1 MFIRLKDLELRSVP
15 FSVAMA
21 AGEIDFG
28 ERVRQTGPLE
38 ASGEAVLQ
46 NETIEEIRVRGRM
59 HVEMEADCDRCLEPA
74 GFVIEGDFDLSY
86 LPERLADEEGRE
98 EIALRNEDSDAAF
111 YSDGGI
117 ELKDVLREQVL
128 LAMPMRK
135 LCREDCK
142 GICPVCGANRNV
154 SSCGCEVKQV
164 DDRWAAL
171 RAQEARS
178 KKTEARSK

>member
-15 FSVAMA
+15 FSVEMA

-28 ERVRQTGPLE
+28 DRVRQAGPLE

-46 NETIEEIRVRGRM
+46 NETLEEIRVRGRL
-59 HVEMEADCDRCLEPA
+59 HVAMESDCDRCLEPA
-74 GFVIEGDFDLSY
+74 GFVIDGEFDLSY
-86 LPERLADEEGRE
+86 LPERLAGGEGRE
-98 EIALRNEDSDAAF
+98 EVALREQDIDAAF
-111 YSDGGI
+111 YTDGGI
-117 ELKDVLREQVL
+117 ELKDVLREHVL

-154 SSCGCEVKQV
+154 SSCGCEVKPV
-164 DDRWAAL
+164 DDRWEAL
-171 RAQEARS
+171 REQEVRG
-178 KKTEARSK
+178 KK